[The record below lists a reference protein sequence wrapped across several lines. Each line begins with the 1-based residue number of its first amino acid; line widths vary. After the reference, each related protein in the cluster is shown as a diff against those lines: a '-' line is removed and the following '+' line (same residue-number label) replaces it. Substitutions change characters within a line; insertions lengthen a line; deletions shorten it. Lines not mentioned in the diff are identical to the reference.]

1 MIAAR
6 AAGIAFGD
14 KMYSLADLAA
24 GRVRGR
30 DAPGEILLF
39 KSVGSGLQDIAVA
52 EAVADRA
59 EALGLAVAMD
69 MQLEVKHLA
78 KK

>member
-1 MIAAR
+1 MI
-6 AAGIAFGD
+6 
-14 KMYSLADLAA
+14 S
-24 GRVRGR
+24 
-30 DAPGEILLF
+30 APGEILLF

-59 EALGLAVAMD
+59 EALGLAVVMD